1 LKNYGTLLDSG
12 DDSSCIITYEG
23 VDVEIRLNQLP
34 GVFEREVIGI
44 SET

>member
-1 LKNYGTLLDSG
+1 M
-12 DDSSCIITYEG
+12 TYEG
-23 VDVEIRLNQLP
+23 VDVEIRFNKLP